1 MLSKS
6 MQDSLNEQVR
16 MELYSSYLY
25 LAMSAYCDSAGYQG
39 FANWFRIQAGE
50 EREHAMKIY
59 DFIQERGG
67 RVILKAIDA
76 PPVNYPSP
84 VDCMEKSLD
93 HERKITGLIHKLYE
107 QGLKDKDYAAQV
119 FLQWFVNEQVEEEKN
134 VADILDQI
142 RLVGKQGPSLFLV
155 DRSLAGRKKD

>member
-6 MQDSLNEQVR
+6 VQDALNEQIK

-25 LAMSAYCDSAGYQG
+25 LAMSAYCDSAGFQG
-39 FANWFRIQAGE
+39 FAHWFRLQSGE
-50 EREHAMKIY
+50 ERTHAMKIY
-59 DFIQERGG
+59 DYIQERGG

-76 PPVNYPSP
+76 PHVNYPSP
-84 VDCMEKSLD
+84 VDCMDRSLD
-93 HERKITGLIHKLYE
+93 HERKVTGLINKLYE
-107 QGLKDKDYAAQV
+107 LALKDKDYATQV
-119 FLQWFVNEQVEEEKN
+119 FLQWFIKEQVEEESS
-134 VADILDQI
+134 VAEILDQI